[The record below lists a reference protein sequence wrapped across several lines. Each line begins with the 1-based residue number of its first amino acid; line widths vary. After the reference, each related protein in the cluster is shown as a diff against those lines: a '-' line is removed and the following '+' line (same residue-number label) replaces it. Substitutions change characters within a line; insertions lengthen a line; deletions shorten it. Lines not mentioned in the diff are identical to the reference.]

1 MISDTFYLVYRYYPC
16 AHYDFLK
23 EHPDN
28 RCKKKRLKLRRP
40 LWEVALEEKK
50 QQEEEDLKSKRAN
63 EDENSKIKRKARDS
77 RPWWNDEWMAS
88 ISSDS
93 GGYPIICRVD
103 KVIAEFPYDQESE
116 TEQRRFQNE
125 VYKANQGKKVTGKRR
140 GDKGRKKP
148 LRHKPPMALAVNLKP
163 LAPLAPP
170 TRTRRN
176 VLRGDLDDVNLS
188 LPPLFSVLTHP
199 SDEKNPFVIPFLPA
213 YRAALATKLESSA
226 KLTASNGSRYSVKIA
241 NADVDKQES
250 FEAIS
255 KLFADIIYRNCKIDF
270 SSIQKLDNIITC
282 CYGPSGSELFPEGE
296 LRAAIQT
303 VLYQI
308 QTMNAKDSEYAFLH
322 TGSVLNEQTENRGD
336 EFLVK
341 ELVDFIRLTVPRWNS
356 IKLMSEDGNSNEQM
370 ACCWQ
375 LSFADEDDYLSHNDA
390 VSAAL
395 SPSILFSSTRNSAG
409 SLIYSFDETL
419 RKEIESA
426 LEYIIETHQKAYLFC
441 PPVTEAVA
449 PEYFRFVPYG
459 MCLRKILKRLQ
470 PQKMRYPRQ
479 GSKSAEDS
487 LEDQGYGES
496 YFCYYRHIS
505 SITSDIM
512 DIFANC
518 LLYNA

>member
-1 MISDTFYLVYRYYPC
+1 M
-16 AHYDFLK
+16 
-23 EHPDN
+23 
-28 RCKKKRLKLRRP
+28 KLRRP

-50 QQEEEDLKSKRAN
+50 QQEANYKESKRATSDAN
-63 EDENSKIKRKARDS
+63 KTKRKARDS
-77 RPWWNDEWMAS
+77 RPWWTDQWMAS
-88 ISSDS
+88 ISSDT
-93 GGYPIICRVD
+93 GGYPILCRVD

-125 VYKANQGKKVTGKRR
+125 VYKANLGKKITGKRR

-163 LAPLAPP
+163 LAPIAPP

-176 VLRGDLDDVNLS
+176 VLKGDLDDVNLS

-199 SDEKNPFVIPFLPA
+199 SDEKDPFVIPFLPA
-213 YRAALATKLESSA
+213 YRASLATKLESSA
-226 KLTASNGSRYSVKIA
+226 KLTTCNGSRRSVKILA
-241 NADVDKQES
+241 VDEDKQEPFDS
-250 FEAIS
+250 IS
-255 KLFADIIYRNCKIDF
+255 KLFAEIINRHCNIDF
-270 SSIQKLDNIITC
+270 SSIHKLDNIITC
-282 CYGPSGSELFPEGE
+282 CYGPSGSDLFPEGE

-303 VLYQI
+303 ILYQI
-308 QTMNAKDSEYAFLH
+308 QTMNTFEGERLFQNNDISSNPKEIDY
-322 TGSVLNEQTENRGD
+322 RGD

-341 ELVDFIRLTVPRWNS
+341 DLFDLIRLTIPRWNA
-356 IKLMSEDGNSNEQM
+356 IHLISEDDSSEERM

-375 LSFADEDDYLSHNDA
+375 LSFADDDGDFSHNDA

-395 SPSILFSSTRNSAG
+395 SPTILFSSTRISAG
-409 SLIYSFDETL
+409 SLVYSFDEAL
-419 RKEIESA
+419 RKEIVSV
-426 LEYIIETHQKAYLFC
+426 LEYIIETHPKAYLFC